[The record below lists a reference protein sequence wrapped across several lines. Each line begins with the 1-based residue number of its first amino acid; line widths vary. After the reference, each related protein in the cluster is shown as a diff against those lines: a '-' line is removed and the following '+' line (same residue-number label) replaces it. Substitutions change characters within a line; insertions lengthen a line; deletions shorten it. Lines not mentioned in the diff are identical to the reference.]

1 MSSDWTSMPMRY
13 GLFTPQ
19 SSQEMPDSTEHP
31 RDNDSKPYDVMW
43 PDTDESEDEDFLP
56 QNQHIRFPSPTRS
69 PFCDTED
76 TVDRK
81 RGRMNSVGLAY
92 DTRELLRRRIEVDCC
107 ITETPGERARRVIDK
122 AVDNGCET
130 ADFSHLNLTEIPDE
144 IAELRYITVFRK
156 DTMIV
161 KPASLEVFLYTNALT
176 CLSPSLFKLTNLTVL
191 SLRNNQ
197 LTNIPPDIALLVNLE
212 ELSIGNN
219 HLSFIP
225 AELLSIPK
233 LSNLSLC
240 PNPYFSPKS
249 DEESSR
255 RRRVVEHR
263 VPSLLEITTRQWLSK
278 DCHESTPWIPCA
290 IESRLLSLSPT
301 NRCYTCHSTFDLP
314 SIIDIFWYTV
324 FGVSTIPVQHRFCSL
339 KCSKSFNPPQ

>member
-1 MSSDWTSMPMRY
+1 MPMRY

-19 SSQEMPDSTEHP
+19 SSQEMPESTEHP
-31 RDNDSKPYDVMW
+31 RDNNTKPYDVMW

-56 QNQHIRFPSPTRS
+56 QNQHIRLPSPTR

-92 DTRELLRRRIEVDCC
+92 DTRELLRRRIELDCC
-107 ITETPGERARRVIDK
+107 ITETPSERARRVIDK

-156 DTMIV
+156 DTMVV

-197 LTNIPPDIALLVNLE
+197 LESIPPDIALLVNLE

-219 HLSFIP
+219 HLPFIP
-225 AELLSIPK
+225 AELLTIPK
-233 LSNLSLC
+233 LTNLSLC
-240 PNPYFSPKS
+240 PNPYLSPKS
-249 DEESSR
+249 DEQQSL
-255 RRRVVEHR
+255 RRVDIR
-263 VPSLLEITTRQWLSK
+263 VPSLVEITTRQWLAK
-278 DCHESTPWIPCA
+278 DSHESTPWIPCA
-290 IESRLLSLSPT
+290 IESRLLSISPT
-301 NRCYTCHSTFDLP
+301 SHCNICHSAFNIP
-314 SIIDIFWYTV
+314 SIVDIFWYTV
-324 FGVSTIPVQHRFCSL
+324 SGVRMIPVQHRFCSL
-339 KCSKSFNPPQ
+339 ECSKAFNSPQ